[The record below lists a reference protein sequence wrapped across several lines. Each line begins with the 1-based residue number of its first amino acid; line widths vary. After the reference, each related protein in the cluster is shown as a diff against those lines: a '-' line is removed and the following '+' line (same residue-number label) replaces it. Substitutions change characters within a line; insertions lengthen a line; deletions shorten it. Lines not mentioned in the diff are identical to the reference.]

1 MLQYR
6 VLDHDADIL
15 LEVYGASQEELY
27 ENAARAMVSFIT
39 DPEGIMRSVVK
50 KVAVTGN
57 GELLVNFLNEI
68 IYIWETQGFIPAD
81 TSVVFDGQGL
91 TAIMR
96 GETFDRAR
104 HIIKEELKAVTYH
117 KFSIIEEN
125 GVFRATILI
134 DV

>member
-1 MLQYR
+1 MPYL

-15 LEVYGASQEELY
+15 LEVCGASQEELY
-27 ENAARAMVSFIT
+27 ENAARALVSFIA
-39 DPEGIMRSVVK
+39 DPESIMPSVVK

-81 TSVVFDGQGL
+81 TSVVFDGHGL
-91 TAIMR
+91 TATMK
-96 GETFDRAR
+96 GETFDQAR
-104 HIIKEELKAVTYH
+104 HTIKEELKAVTYH
-117 KFSIIEEN
+117 RFSITEEK
-125 GVFRATILI
+125 GMFRATILI

>member
-39 DPEGIMRSVVK
+39 DPERIRPSVVK

-81 TSVVFDGQGL
+81 TSVVFDSQGL
-91 TAIMR
+91 TAAMR
-96 GETFDRAR
+96 GEMFDRAR

-125 GVFRATILI
+125 GMFRATILI

>member
-1 MLQYR
+1 LIPYR

-15 LEVYGASQEELY
+15 LEVYGASREELFN
-27 ENAARAMVSFIT
+27 NAARALTSFIA
-39 DPEGIMRSVVK
+39 DPEGIVPSSVKEV
-50 KVAVTGN
+50 VVTGN

-68 IYIWETQGFIPAD
+68 IYIWETQRFIPAD
-81 TSVVFDGQGL
+81 VSITFNSQGL
-91 TAIMR
+91 TATMR

-125 GVFRATILI
+125 GMFRATILI